1 MEVIFNRPGLGRLIV
16 DSVNERDLPLVRGGV
31 LVAALLFVVANL
43 IADISYAYFDPRI
56 KQK

>member
-1 MEVIFNRPGLGRLIV
+1 
-16 DSVNERDLPLVRGGV
+16 
-31 LVAALLFVVANL
+31 ALLFVVANL